1 MPRFHLP
8 PESWSSGLLTGD
20 EARHL
25 TQVLRLRPG
34 DTVTVFNGLGSSAPA
49 TILSTAKDQVALSLG
64 QAIRTPPILPAI
76 TLAQAIPK
84 QKNMDLIVQKAVELG
99 VSAIQPLITRHTI
112 VHPGGNKAEKW
123 RRIALEACKQCG
135 QNTLPTIHDPLPFDH
150 WLPVAGASG
159 SCLPRG
165 WDFQSQSVWGTS
177 CPPPPVAGASGSCP
191 PPPVA
196 GASGSCPPP
205 PVAGASGSCSSPPP
219 THHLPIIASLAP
231 GAKPLRDI
239 LKAHP
244 NPTSATLLIGPEG
257 DFSPEE
263 TQAALTAG
271 FLPASLGSI
280 VLRVETAS
288 LFCLSALRYEFHTS
302 SPIST

>member
-8 PESWSSGLLTGD
+8 PESWSSGLLSGD

-25 TQVLRLRPG
+25 TQVLRVRAG
-34 DTVTVFNGLGSSAPA
+34 DTVTVFDGCGKSATA
-49 TILSTAKDQVALSLG
+49 TVLSTAKDHVALELG
-64 QAIRTPPILPAI
+64 ETTHTAPIRPAI

-99 VSAIQPLITRHTI
+99 VTTIQPLVTRHTI
-112 VHPGGNKAEKW
+112 VHPGDGKADKW

-135 QNTLPTIHDPLPFDH
+135 QNTLPTIADPLPFDH
-150 WLPVAGASG
+150 WLA
-159 SCLPRG
+159 
-165 WDFQSQSVWGTS
+165 
-177 CPPPPVAGASGSCP
+177 VAGASGSCP
-191 PPPVA
+191 TRGA
-196 GASGSCPPP
+196 GILPAAPLS
-205 PVAGASGSCSSPPP
+205 PP

-231 GAKPLRDI
+231 GTKPLRDL

-244 NPTSATLLIGPEG
+244 TPAEITLLIGPEG

-263 TQAALTAG
+263 TQAALAAG

-288 LFCLSALRYEFHTS
+288 LFCLSAIRYEY
-302 SPIST
+302 PA

>member
-25 TQVLRLRPG
+25 TQVLRLRTG
-34 DTVTVFNGLGSSAPA
+34 DAVTIFDGCGSSAPA
-49 TILSTAKDQVALSLG
+49 TILSTAKDQVSLKLG
-64 QAIRTPPILPAI
+64 EATHTPPILPTI

-112 VHPGGNKAEKW
+112 VHPGENKAEKW

-150 WLPVAGASG
+150 WLVAGASPVAGASG
-159 SCLPRG
+159 SC
-165 WDFQSQSVWGTS
+165 FQTVT
-177 CPPPPVAGASGSCP
+177 
-191 PPPVA
+191 
-196 GASGSCPPP
+196 
-205 PVAGASGSCSSPPP
+205 GASGSCSSHSSPLPHTSGSCPPRGAGILP
-219 THHLPIIASLAP
+219 AAPSSSPSPSTHHLPIIASLAP
-231 GAKPLRDI
+231 GAKPLRDL

-244 NPTSATLLIGPEG
+244 NPASATILIGPEG

-288 LFCLSALRYEFHTS
+288 LFCLSALRYEFHA
-302 SPIST
+302 SPTITG